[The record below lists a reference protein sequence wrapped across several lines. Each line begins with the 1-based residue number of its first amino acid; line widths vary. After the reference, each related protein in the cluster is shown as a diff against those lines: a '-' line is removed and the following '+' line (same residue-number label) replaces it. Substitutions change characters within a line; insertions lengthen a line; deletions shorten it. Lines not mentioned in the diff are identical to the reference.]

1 MGEGSGADLVLRG
14 APVLAG
20 DRWDG
25 DCLAVRQGV
34 VVGRGEWTDVRH
46 LVGRGTRVDDL
57 TGSWLLPGFHDA
69 HVHPVTGGLERLAC
83 DLLGLRTVEEYLDAV
98 RAHAARLP
106 EGAWV
111 TGGGW
116 SMDAFPRGVPAA
128 SLLDAAVPGR
138 PVHLPNRDH
147 HSAWVSS
154 EALRLA
160 GIDASTPD
168 PPDGRIERDATGT
181 PAGALHEGAMRL
193 VADHVPPPSAD
204 EQLAGLLEGQAHLHS
219 LGIVGWQDALVGDGL
234 GMHDTLGT
242 YVRARSEGV
251 LTAKV
256 VLALWWD
263 RDRGLDQVD
272 DLGRRRQ
279 EAADAGLRATSVKIM
294 LDGVCETHTAAVLE
308 PYLDA
313 AGRPTTNHGLSFV
326 DRDLLQQAVV
336 ALDADGFQVH
346 LHALGDRAV
355 RDGLDAIARAR
366 AANGDRG
373 NRHHLAHLQI
383 VDEADVRRFAELD
396 AVANVQPL
404 WACRDE
410 QMERLTLP
418 FLGEPARDRQYVF
431 GSLLRAGARLACG
444 SDWPVS
450 DASPL
455 RGMEVAVTRREP
467 GSSPQVR
474 PLQPEEALTPVEALR
489 AYTRGSCWV
498 NGLEDTSG
506 VLDVGRAADTVAV
519 DADLLGTPPSA
530 WVDASVV
537 GTWVDGREV
546 HRAR

>member
-14 APVLAG
+14 APVLAD

-34 VVGRGEWTDVRH
+34 VVGRGRWADVRH
-46 LVGRGTRVDDL
+46 LVGRGTRVEDL

-83 DLLGLRTVEEYLDAV
+83 DLLGLDTVEEYLGAV
-98 RAHAARLP
+98 RAHAAQLP

-116 SMDAFPRGVPAA
+116 SMDAFPHGVPAA
-128 SLLDAAVPGR
+128 SLLDEAVPGR

-154 EALRLA
+154 AALRLA
-160 GIDASTPD
+160 GIDATTPD
-168 PPDGRIERDATGT
+168 PPDGRIERDGTGAPT
-181 PAGALHEGAMRL
+181 GALHEGAMRL
-193 VADHVPPPSAD
+193 VADHVPPPTAD

-256 VLALWWD
+256 VLALWWN

-272 DLGRRRQ
+272 DLRRRRQ
-279 EAADAGLRATSVKIM
+279 AAADAGLRATSVKIM
-294 LDGVCETHTAAVLE
+294 LDGVCETRTAAVLE

-313 AGRPTTNHGLSFV
+313 SGRPTADRGLSFV
-326 DRDLLQQAVV
+326 DRDELRQVV
-336 ALDADGFQVH
+336 TVLDADGFQVH

-366 AANGDRG
+366 TTNGDRG

-383 VDEADVRRFAELD
+383 VDEVDVRRFAELD

-418 FLGEPARDRQYVF
+418 FLAEPARDRQYVF

-467 GSSPQVR
+467 GSPTQVP
-474 PLQPEEALTPVEALR
+474 PLQPEEALTPLEALR

-498 NGLEDTSG
+498 NGLERSSG
-506 VLDVGRAADTVAV
+506 VLEVGRTADVVAV
-519 DADLLGTPPSA
+519 STDLLGTPPST
-530 WVDASVV
+530 WVDADVV

>member
-1 MGEGSGADLVLRG
+1 MGEGRGADLVLRG
-14 APVLAG
+14 APVLAE

-34 VVGRGEWTDVRH
+34 VVGRGSWTDVRH
-46 LVGRGTRVDDL
+46 LVGRATRVEDVS
-57 TGSWLLPGFHDA
+57 GCWLLPGFHDA
-69 HVHPVTGGLERLAC
+69 HVHPVAGGLERLAC
-83 DLLGLRTVEEYLDAV
+83 DLLGLRTAAEYLDAV
-98 RAHAARLP
+98 RAHASRLP

-116 SMDAFPRGVPAA
+116 SMDAFARGVPAA
-128 SLLDAAVPGR
+128 SLLDEAVPGR

-168 PPDGRIERDATGT
+168 PPDGRIERDADGAPT
-181 PAGALHEGAMRL
+181 GALHEGAMRL
-193 VADHVPPPSAD
+193 VADLVPPPSAD

-219 LGIVGWQDALVGDGL
+219 LGVVGWQDALVGNGL
-234 GMHDTLGT
+234 GMHDTLHT

-263 RDRGLDQVD
+263 RDRGVDQVD
-272 DLGRRRQ
+272 DLRRRRQ
-279 EAADAGLRATSVKIM
+279 AAADAGLRATSVKIM

-313 AGRPTTNHGLSFV
+313 AGRPTANHGLSFV
-326 DRDLLQQAVV
+326 DRDLLQQAVSV
-336 ALDADGFQVH
+336 LDADGFQVH

-373 NRHHLAHLQI
+373 NRHHLAHLQL

-418 FLGEPARDRQYVF
+418 FLGEPARHRQYVF

-467 GSSPQVR
+467 GSSAEVP
-474 PLQPEEALTPVEALR
+474 PLQPEEALTPLESLL

-498 NGLEDTSG
+498 NGLEGSSG
-506 VLDVGRAADTVAV
+506 VLEVGRAADVVAV
-519 DADLLGTPPSA
+519 DTDLLGTPASA
-530 WVDASVV
+530 WVDATVV

>member
-14 APVLAG
+14 APVLADDG
-20 DRWDG
+20 WDG
-25 DCLAVRQGV
+25 DCLAVSGGV
-34 VVGRGEWTDVRH
+34 VAGRGSWTDVRH
-46 LVGRGTRVDDL
+46 LVGRTTRVEDVGG
-57 TGSWLLPGFHDA
+57 TWLLPGFHDA
-69 HVHPVTGGLERLAC
+69 HVHPVAGGLERLAC

-98 RAHAARLP
+98 RAHASRLP

-128 SLLDAAVPGR
+128 SLLDEAVPGR

-154 EALRLA
+154 EALRRA

-168 PPDGRIERDATGT
+168 PPDGRIERDGTGAPT
-181 PAGALHEGAMRL
+181 GALHEGAMRL
-193 VADHVPPPSAD
+193 VADHVPPPTAD

-242 YVRARSEGV
+242 YVRAHAERS

-263 RDRGLDQVD
+263 RDRGLDQLD
-272 DLGRRRQ
+272 DLRARRQ
-279 EAADAGLRATSVKIM
+279 VAADAGLRATSVKIM
-294 LDGVCETHTAAVLE
+294 LDGVCETHTAAVLQ

-313 AGRPTTNHGLSFV
+313 AGRPTANRGLSFV
-326 DRDLLQQAVV
+326 DREVLQQAVTV
-336 ALDADGFQVH
+336 LDADGFQVH

-383 VDEADVRRFAELD
+383 VDEVDVRRFAELD

-418 FLGEPARDRQYVF
+418 FLGEPARGRQYVF
-431 GSLLRAGARLACG
+431 GSLLRAGARVACG

-467 GSSPQVR
+467 GASLSAE
-474 PLQPEEALTPVEALR
+474 PLQPEEALTPVEVLR

-498 NGLEDTSG
+498 NGLKDSSG
-506 VLDVGRAADTVAV
+506 VLEVGRAADVVAV
-519 DADLLGTPPSA
+519 DADLLGTPPSS
-530 WVDASVV
+530 WVDATVV

-546 HRAR
+546 YRAR